1 MRMKHKFILLVVV
14 GILILILVSSG
25 VMAEHCEGIGP
36 YDTKLDD
43 GDCHAVVY
51 RYLSLELS
59 AELYVKSILYKM
71 ANCPGP
77 DKIEADS
84 SEVYCGRCKIT
95 NKATGPSKAWE
106 DACLE
111 EIEELQTC
119 ADLGGEWCEV
129 GGSCDGDDITSQAS
143 DVFSYP
149 GQVCCDGTCEPPTG
163 TEPCKDA
170 GGYCLTTASCNPG
183 YYPDPNVGHK
193 YTDCA
198 LGISCCLPLTE
209 TCADLGGEWCEVG
222 YECNGDDLTSQASD
236 AGLYP
241 GQVCCDGTCEEIPGD
256 QPCKKAGGYCG
267 STCNPGYYPDPNVG
281 HKYTDC
287 AMGIPCCLP
296 IGFEPPTISTTIT
309 TLPSLIVSCTCDCT
323 TAGQTI
329 TITAHGT
336 SLEECKKACAG
347 ICGGYTDCPTDEF
360 PECPACCADY
370 CSQFADNDMKNSCI
384 NACESICG
392 LNNTIYGITEIIYYI
407 AGIIAAIM
415 FVIYG
420 YKLITST
427 TPEERDDAKRGIMY
441 VILALILIAVA
452 GSLVNLLIGNIAHP

>member
-198 LGISCCLPLTE
+198 
-209 TCADLGGEWCEVG
+209 
-222 YECNGDDLTSQASD
+222 
-236 AGLYP
+236 
-241 GQVCCDGTCEEIPGD
+241 
-256 QPCKKAGGYCG
+256 
-267 STCNPGYYPDPNVG
+267 
-281 HKYTDC
+281 
-287 AMGIPCCLP
+287 MGIPCCLP